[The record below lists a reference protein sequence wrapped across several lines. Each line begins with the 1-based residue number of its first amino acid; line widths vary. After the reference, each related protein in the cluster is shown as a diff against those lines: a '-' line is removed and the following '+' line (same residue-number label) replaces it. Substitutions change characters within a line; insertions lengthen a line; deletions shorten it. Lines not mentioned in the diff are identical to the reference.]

1 VSRMTTMGRCRR
13 TRASTRSTNEPTLR
27 PHEWVVVHWPAAQRR
42 RIAAIVAI
50 VVFALAALPFLAR
63 VAGEAIELGALPYV
77 ALIILCWIGEGGALV
92 PIPGVRLLSWVTIV
106 QMGGTL
112 EPLLVAALAGL
123 AMTLGQSSYFVVTR
137 SGERLIDRHIPP
149 GRLREHLPFLV
160 PAPAGD
166 PGGGAEP
173 AEADARDGGRLAR
186 ASASVKRRLQAH
198 PRATIVAVS
207 TVPSPLTTIT
217 TVAAAS
223 AGVPFRTFFLA
234 ALTGFLILSTVLAI
248 AGQAI
253 LTILHL

>member
-1 VSRMTTMGRCRR
+1 M
-13 TRASTRSTNEPTLR
+13 A
-27 PHEWVVVHWPAAQRR
+27 VVVA
-42 RIAAIVAI
+42 VL
-50 VVFALAALPFLAR
+50 VFALAALPFLTR
-63 VAGEAIELGALPYV
+63 VAGEAIELGALPYI
-77 ALIILCWIGEGGALV
+77 ALVILCWIGEGGALV

-106 QMGGTL
+106 QLGGTL
-112 EPLLVAALAGL
+112 EPLLVAGLAGL
-123 AMTLGQSSYFVVTR
+123 AMALGQSSYFTVTR

-160 PAPAGD
+160 PASAGD
-166 PGGGAEP
+166 PGGAAGT
-173 AEADARDGGRLAR
+173 AEADGHDGGRLAQ

-223 AGVPFRTFFLA
+223 TGVPFRTFFLA
-234 ALTGFLILSTVLAI
+234 ALTGFLILSTVLAV

-253 LTILHL
+253 LTILDL